1 MVEFA
6 VLWLQ
11 NPAGAQRPDA
21 FLCDG
26 IHIQLDTVNSIQVK
40 PPPSPLFPPLR
51 QPYLQGTRPFGRSYY
66 NVHSYHVWLKKYEVL
81 VVQFDFD
88 HGQNCRP

>member
-6 VLWLQ
+6 VLGLQ

-26 IHIQLDTVNSIQVK
+26 IHIQTNTVNPILITHPQ
-40 PPPSPLFPPLR
+40 PR

-66 NVHSYHVWLKKYEVL
+66 NVHSSASEASVNSPRVC
-81 VVQFDFD
+81 VRVPMC
-88 HGQNCRP
+88 GV